1 MSMKPKS
8 FSLNQ
13 SLVARLKWVSVAM
26 DKTQTEIVT
35 EALEAYLQTLT
46 ANKSISELVNLVVDK
61 EVAT

>member
-1 MSMKPKS
+1 MKPKS

-13 SLVARLKWVSVAM
+13 SLVARLKWVSMAL

-46 ANKSISELVNLVVDK
+46 ADKSISELVNLVVDK
-61 EVAT
+61 EVAPK